1 VDRSRAYLEILKI
14 RMGERLRFEIDVPAD
29 LRATPLPPLML
40 QTLVENAIKHGLEPK
55 SGGGTLWVR
64 AVREGGS
71 VKITVADDG
80 VGFQEG
86 TAGTGVGLALAFG
99 EQASLALSVNYPSG
113 VAAVLKVPA

>member
-1 VDRSRAYLEILKI
+1 
-14 RMGERLRFEIDVPAD
+14 
-29 LRATPLPPLML
+29 ML
-40 QTLVENAIKHGLEPK
+40 QTLVENALKHGLEPK

-86 TAGTGVGLALAFG
+86 TSGTGVGLVNLRERLALAFG
-99 EQASLALSVNYPSG
+99 DAASLVLSVNYPSG
-113 VAAVLKVPA
+113 VTAVLKVPG